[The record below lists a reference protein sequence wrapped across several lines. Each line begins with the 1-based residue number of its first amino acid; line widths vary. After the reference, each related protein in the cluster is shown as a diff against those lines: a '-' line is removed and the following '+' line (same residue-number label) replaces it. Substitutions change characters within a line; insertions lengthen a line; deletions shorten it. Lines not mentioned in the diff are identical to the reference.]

1 MRKNYEGVSMK
12 KVLIMLAAMA
22 VMGVGTAIAE
32 GYWSCVGDAMTT
44 GAQGGVQ
51 AAEDLGIANDN
62 IGGTSGRV
70 LGAGAGAIGGAAAGL
85 INCE

>member
-44 GAQGGVQ
+44 GAQDRKSV
-51 AAEDLGIANDN
+51 
-62 IGGTSGRV
+62 V
-70 LGAGAGAIGGAAAGL
+70 
-85 INCE
+85 

>member
-32 GYWSCVGDAMTT
+32 EKNCAGEAVVVGTVTT
-44 GAQGGVQ
+44 AVTGGNV
-51 AAEDLGIANDN
+51 AAG
-62 IGGTSGRV
+62 V
-70 LGAGAGAIGGAAAGL
+70 GAAVVDYAQCKL
-85 INCE
+85 SD